1 MVLTLK
7 VNLSEDGKWLMI
19 DQNIAQAAKFA
30 PLIERVHGAHHPE
43 LARVR
48 EITMQLQA
56 ASKGTSTSELFKELR
71 TVTHNYA
78 IPDDVCSAFEAT
90 YQALESAD
98 RQQVTVF
105 DE

>member
-1 MVLTLK
+1 MT
-7 VNLSEDGKWLMI
+7 
-19 DQNIAQAAKFA
+19 DQNIAQAAKLA
-30 PLIERVHGAHHPE
+30 PIVERVHGAHHPE
-43 LARVR
+43 LTRVR
-48 EITMQLQA
+48 EITLQLA
-56 ASKGTSTSELFKELR
+56 DASNGTSTSELFKELR
-71 TVTHNYA
+71 TVTHKYA